1 MLRILKNFPYIEW
14 GINDI
19 QMYMFV
25 SLQYNSFIP
34 NWSRNMQFL
43 AVISGQNCCCSSYF
57 DSNCN
62 STSNAHG
69 SRSFFS
75 PADNE

>member
-1 MLRILKNFPYIEW
+1 
-14 GINDI
+14 
-19 QMYMFV
+19 
-25 SLQYNSFIP
+25 
-34 NWSRNMQFL
+34 MQFL